1 MCCASVKESVGL
13 KKLSPTASWAW
24 VLTKHSKT
32 WNMSKIVIKGQRM
45 AAAKRIIS
53 PESVRMVE
61 LGHPWIIADG
71 YTKKWPVSKPGDLLA
86 LTDQQG
92 RFLAIALSDPDERVV
107 ARIISRKKI
116 QLDLQWVKS
125 RLQKA
130 INLRQS
136 FIDAE
141 ETNACRLINGEGD
154 GLPGLTVD
162 RYADY
167 LMLQLY
173 GSVWR
178 PHLQLLVQAL
188 EELLEPA
195 GIYEKARPQST
206 RELEAT
212 AAGKSYGKLLAGRSA
227 PARLQVKENGL
238 NFLVSLEKGLDSGIF
253 MDQRKNRRNLMRM
266 AAGKRVLNLFSY
278 TGAFSVAAAAAG
290 ATKVTSVDV
299 SVTYMEWAK
308 ENFGANR
315 LNPKRHE
322 FIVGDCF
329 DTLAGLLKEGRRYDI
344 ILLDPPSF
352 STTAKSRFTTRG
364 GTAELVAAALPLLED
379 GGLLIGSSNHQ
390 KVDSAEYLKELRRGA
405 LQAGSGLQVISFAGQ
420 PEDFPYPVTFPEGR
434 YLKYAT
440 CVKQAEE

>member
-1 MCCASVKESVGL
+1 
-13 KKLSPTASWAW
+13 
-24 VLTKHSKT
+24 
-32 WNMSKIVIKGQRM
+32 M
-45 AAAKRIIS
+45 AAEKRIIS

-71 YTKKWPVSKPGDLLA
+71 CTKKWPLGKSGDLLE
-86 LTDQQG
+86 LTDSQG
-92 RFLAIALSDPDERVV
+92 RFLATALFDPGERVI
-107 ARIISRKKI
+107 ARIISREKI
-116 QLDLQWVKS
+116 KLDLHWLKS

-130 INLRQS
+130 INLRRS

-141 ETNACRLINGEGD
+141 ETNACRLVNGEGD

-162 RYADY
+162 RYTDF

-173 GSVWR
+173 GSSWR
-178 PHLQLLVQAL
+178 PHLKLLVQAL

-212 AAGKSYGKLLAGRSA
+212 AASKSYGKLLAGRSA
-227 PARLQVKENGL
+227 PPRLQVKENGL
-238 NFLVSLEKGLDSGIF
+238 NFLVSLEKGLDSGLF
-253 MDQRKNRRNLMRM
+253 MDQRKNRRDLMRM
-266 AAGKRVLNLFSY
+266 ATGKRVLNLFSY
-278 TGAFSVAAAAAG
+278 SGAFSVAAAAAG
-290 ATKVTSVDV
+290 AARVTSVDV
-299 SVTYMEWAK
+299 SSAYMEWAK

-329 DTLAGLLKEGRRYDI
+329 DALAGFMKEERRYDI

-379 GGLLIGSSNHQ
+379 GGLLICSSNHQ

-405 LQAGSGLQVISFAGQ
+405 LQAASGLQVISFAGQ

-440 CVKQAEE
+440 CVKFAEL

>member
-1 MCCASVKESVGL
+1 MAE
-13 KKLSPTASWAW
+13 
-24 VLTKHSKT
+24 
-32 WNMSKIVIKGQRM
+32 IVIKGQKM
-45 AAAKRIIS
+45 AAEKRIIS
-53 PESVRMVE
+53 PETVRMVE
-61 LGHPWIIADG
+61 LGHPWIIADAH
-71 YTKKWPVSKPGDLLA
+71 TKKWPLSKPGELLE
-86 LTDQQG
+86 LTDSQG
-92 RFLAIALSDPDERVV
+92 RFLATALADPGERIV

-116 QLDLQWVKS
+116 QLDLPWLKS

-130 INLRQS
+130 VNLRQR
-136 FIDAE
+136 FIAAE
-141 ETNACRLINGEGD
+141 ETDACRLVNSEGD

-212 AAGKSYGKLLAGRSA
+212 AASKSYGKLLAGKSA

-238 NFLVSLEKGLDSGIF
+238 NFLVSLEKGLDSGLF
-253 MDQRKNRRNLMRM
+253 MDQRKNRRELMGMVSGRQ
-266 AAGKRVLNLFSY
+266 VLNLFSY

-290 ATKVTSVDV
+290 AARVTSVDV
-299 SVTYMEWAK
+299 SSAYMEWAK
-308 ENFGANR
+308 DNFGANR

-329 DTLAGLLKEGRRYDI
+329 DILAGFGKEKRRYDI

-364 GTAELVAAALPLLED
+364 GTAELAAAALRILED
-379 GGLLIGSSNHQ
+379 GGVLICSSNHQ

-405 LQAGSGLQVISFAGQ
+405 LQADCGLQVISFAGQ

-440 CVKQAEE
+440 CVKQAEV

>member
-1 MCCASVKESVGL
+1 
-13 KKLSPTASWAW
+13 
-24 VLTKHSKT
+24 
-32 WNMSKIVIKGQRM
+32 M
-45 AAAKRIIS
+45 AVEKRIIS
-53 PESVRMVE
+53 PETVRMVE
-61 LGHPWIIADG
+61 LGHPWIIADAH
-71 YTKKWPVSKPGDLLA
+71 TKKWPHSKPGDLLE
-86 LTDQQG
+86 LTDPQG
-92 RFLAIALSDPDERVV
+92 RFLATALADPGERIV

-116 QLDLQWVKS
+116 QLDLPWLKS
-125 RLQKA
+125 RLLKA
-130 INLRQS
+130 VNLRQR
-136 FIDAE
+136 FIAAE
-141 ETNACRLINGEGD
+141 ETDACRLVNGEGD

-173 GSVWR
+173 GSIWR
-178 PHLQLLVQAL
+178 PHLQTLVQAL

-212 AAGKSYGKLLAGRSA
+212 AASKSYGKLLAGNSA

-238 NFLVSLEKGLDSGIF
+238 NFLVSLEKGLDSGLF
-253 MDQRKNRRNLMRM
+253 MDQRKNRRELMGM
-266 AAGKRVLNLFSY
+266 VSGKQVLNLFSY

-290 ATKVTSVDV
+290 AARVTSVDV
-299 SVTYMEWAK
+299 SSAYMEWAK
-308 ENFGANR
+308 DNFGANR

-329 DTLAGLLKEGRRYDI
+329 DILAGFGKEKRRYDV

-364 GTAELVAAALPLLED
+364 GTAELAAAALRLLED
-379 GGLLIGSSNHQ
+379 GGVLICSSNHQ

-405 LQAGSGLQVISFAGQ
+405 LQADCGLQVISFAGQ

-440 CVKQAEE
+440 CVKQAEV